1 MTRITLAIFY
11 LLALLLSSQQTW
23 AAAPSRGACID
34 AAKQKYGRQKS
45 EVIRSAVQR
54 CLKDGLGA
62 V

>member
-1 MTRITLAIFY
+1 MTRLALAMLF
-11 LLALLLSSQQTW
+11 LLGLLLSSHQTW